1 VSEDSNRV
9 VWEFENAENL
19 NQVSLDVASPSPSPS
34 GYTTMITAVVGLIV
48 IGTAAFFF
56 LRKK

>member
-9 VWEFENAENL
+9 VWEFDNAENL
-19 NQVSLDVASPSPSPS
+19 NQVSLDVASPSPS
-34 GYTTMITAVVGLIV
+34 GNTTMITAVVGLIV